1 MKTLLITFISIFYLI
16 SIADS
21 QSLVRGPYL
30 NMTSPTGTTIRWRT
44 DALTNSVVH
53 YGTDMNNLN
62 QTATLANYVNDHI
75 ITLNGLSPETK
86 YYYDIG
92 YSNVVL
98 QGDSQNYFRTAPI
111 ANKDYDKPIRFW
123 AVGDMS
129 KGNSLQVE
137 MINAFHQYTGNHFI
151 DGFVMLGDNAY
162 DNGYDIEYQ
171 MKFFDY
177 YKDVIKSKTLWPVLG
192 NHDYANNYSLR
203 INHQLAYLDIFS
215 LPENAELGGIASN
228 TERYYSFDYGNIH
241 FIMLDSYGL
250 ENVGGNYYAVY
261 DTAFSPQYLWLKN
274 DLMHNTMPWTIVC
287 YHHPPYCMGNH
298 NSDMEQDL
306 VNLRTNLNP
315 LLEKYNVDLVLC
327 GHCHTYQRSNM
338 LKNHFGL
345 EATFDSN
352 SHIVQHTNGRYDGSP
367 NSCMY
372 IKNNETT
379 KDSGV
384 IYMVVGSGSAYPQAP
399 FPQWP
404 HDAMVYSNYLKN
416 GSLYVQVEGNELQA
430 KWISIDTNQ
439 YVKDQF
445 TIIKNAN
452 KLKTIYT
459 TMPDVVSLTASWRQG
474 TYQWSTGDT
483 NRTIQYF
490 ATVDTMIY
498 VTDMYHCITDSFAIK
513 ANLIPTNLSEHQ
525 TLDFQIYPNPTQGEL
540 HITLPSTGAYEYQIF
555 DENGHK
561 VLGNIID
568 TKFKTFKIKLSKTI
582 PNGTYF
588 IQVTSQEHKRGI
600 QKFILNE
607 P

>member
-1 MKTLLITFISIFYLI
+1 MKTLFLAFISIFCLI
-16 SIADS
+16 AIAES

-30 NMTSPTGTTIRWRT
+30 NMTSPTSTTIRWRT

-53 YGTDMNNLN
+53 YGTDINNLN

-86 YYYDIG
+86 YYYNIG
-92 YSNVVL
+92 YSNIVL
-98 QGDSQNYFRTAPI
+98 QGDSKNYFRTAPI

-129 KGNSLQVE
+129 KGNSLQVD
-137 MINAFHQYTGNHFI
+137 MINAFHQYTGSHFI

-215 LPENAELGGIASN
+215 LPENAELGGVASN
-228 TERYYSFDYGNIH
+228 TERYYSFNYGNIH
-241 FIMLDSYGL
+241 FVMLDSYGL

-261 DTAFSPQYLWLKN
+261 DTSFSLQYLWLKN
-274 DLMHNTMPWTIVC
+274 DLMNNTMPWTIVC

-306 VNLRTNLNP
+306 INLRTNLNP

-345 EATFDSN
+345 EASFDSN
-352 SHIVQHTNGRYDGSP
+352 IHIVQHTNGRYDGSP

-372 IKNNETT
+372 IKNNETA

-416 GSLYVQVEGNELQA
+416 GSLYIQVEGNELQA
-430 KWISIDTNQ
+430 KWISIDTAE

-459 TMPDVVSLTASWRQG
+459 HMPDVVSLTASWR
-474 TYQWSTGDT
+474 QWSTGDT

-513 ANLIPTNLSEHQ
+513 ANFIPTNLSEHQ
-525 TLDFQIYPNPTQGEL
+525 TLDFHIYPNPTQGEL
-540 HITLPSTGAYEYQIF
+540 YITLPSTGIYEYQIF
-555 DENGHK
+555 EENGHK
-561 VLGNIID
+561 VLSNFID
-568 TKFKTFKIKLSKTI
+568 SKYKTFKLKLPKKL

-588 IQVTSQEHKRGI
+588 IQVINHEHKRGI
-600 QKFILNE
+600 QKFILNGA
-607 P
+607 